1 MYPFSSKPPIHLNF
15 HITLSRVPF
24 GVYSR
29 TLLVIHFK
37 HSSVYRLLPN
47 SLTILPPVLPQPRNL
62 QSLFL
67 ARFSTVTMMETQQSD
82 GEKLISL
89 LPYFPSDGSKYSFFY
104 SFLPILPPPLSF
116 PIHPF
121 PCSFFCCCCFC
132 SLSFSI
138 SFFYFC
144 IKSVWTV
151 ISVNCPL
158 RVLINNPLEIILF
171 LFASVTQLYFI
182 HVLLFW
188 QINVSTAQQQTIDT
202 SAVSSV
208 F

>member
-1 MYPFSSKPPIHLNF
+1 MYPFSSKPPIHLNC

-24 GVYSR
+24 GVYIR

-47 SLTILPPVLPQPRNL
+47 SLTILPPVLPPGNL

-67 ARFSTVTMMETQQSD
+67 ACSSTVTMMETQQSD
-82 GEKLISL
+82 GEKPISL
-89 LPYFPSDGSKYSFFY
+89 LPYFPRDMVQNILFFY

-121 PCSFFCCCCFC
+121 PCFFFCCCCCFC

-151 ISVNCPL
+151 ISVNC
-158 RVLINNPLEIILF
+158 
-171 LFASVTQLYFI
+171 
-182 HVLLFW
+182 H
-188 QINVSTAQQQTIDT
+188 
-202 SAVSSV
+202 
-208 F
+208 